1 MEFTEEKVKT
11 YALVYEDVHGC
22 GYAFPCD
29 KHGAIIWEKVSSPT
43 AVKKNLAYCKEHP
56 EKWNGKNGG
65 VVTLISRS
73 HYGICPQCGH
83 KVYFNGSGYFG
94 AFKCDC
100 GKWYNRFGQEL
111 KPPEDWFEDRDDDWY
126 EDLYNDWKDDSYKYC
141 YEDEDWEEDT
151 KGEF

>member
-1 MEFTEEKVKT
+1 MEFIEEEVKT
-11 YALVYEDVHGC
+11 YALVYEDVHSC

-56 EKWNGKNGG
+56 EEWNGKNGE

-73 HYGICPQCGH
+73 HYGICPCCGR

-111 KPPEDWFEDRDDDWY
+111 KSPEDVKEDYDPFEDIEPYDEY
-126 EDLYNDWKDDSYKYC
+126 ELEQEAWKSH
-141 YEDEDWEEDT
+141 WHEE
-151 KGEF
+151 GF